1 MKKIITVT
9 LCIVL
14 VLLFAGCG
22 KNGDTSKV
30 EIDYGASSIYSKEEI
45 DSAIEII
52 KKQFALFE
60 GCELHRLS
68 YMTDEECNNAD
79 NIEWMNDLRT
89 DDNKEAFTQ
98 CIAFESSFCWH
109 KHIVPLWN
117 GAKDVLF
124 SKELKIDQIKC
135 ETEYKVVENQSIF
148 SETMTK
154 EEVDAEK
161 RKLLYHWIGL
171 LSSLTKLR
179 NAGELDVEST
189 LAQLTEPMM
198 IERVNALLGENP
210 NLLETDKYILL
221 HSLLGRDL
229 YMEGQLIPI
238 RAAEIKKVAKNNGG
252 F

>member
-79 NIEWMNDLRT
+79 T
-89 DDNKEAFTQ
+89 K
-98 CIAFESSFCWH
+98 
-109 KHIVPLWN
+109 
-117 GAKDVLF
+117 
-124 SKELKIDQIKC
+124 
-135 ETEYKVVENQSIF
+135 
-148 SETMTK
+148 TM
-154 EEVDAEK
+154 
-161 RKLLYHWIGL
+161 RLL
-171 LSSLTKLR
+171 
-179 NAGELDVEST
+179 
-189 LAQLTEPMM
+189 
-198 IERVNALLGENP
+198 
-210 NLLETDKYILL
+210 
-221 HSLLGRDL
+221 
-229 YMEGQLIPI
+229 
-238 RAAEIKKVAKNNGG
+238 
-252 F
+252 